1 MSKSFKKLVAIVSA
15 IAMVI
20 AGITVQPQTA
30 NAAEALEWS
39 ELTDGLKKA
48 TIKNTSTEEVRGVEY
63 KGFETDRSWGGD
75 SKWQGQ
81 AIVNDVTV
89 EAGQAYKVSLDVS
102 STPAKKI
109 LVQTLSGGEYVEK
122 EYDTTVGHIE
132 QTFAANND
140 KVNIVVA
147 FGSFSDDEVG
157 TYDVSISNLKL
168 EKTEKSE
175 EQIEKERVE
184 ALLTGDENIAKGKTA
199 FSNSVKETGYQPE
212 EAFDGNLGSRYAAES
227 YESGVTLGV
236 DLGKT
241 YKVSSVAFK
250 WEGAYATEYN
260 IQVSKDGKAYDTVK
274 TMTADKA
281 ETIEV
286 PLDEAVEARYVRIEC
301 VKNAI
306 NYGYSLWEMGVY
318 GTEVAEVETT
328 TPVVEPGTVETTTPA
343 KQDETTT
350 PAPVVPTVPVAAE
363 KDWSAEDFIGSTDAT
378 YNDTYKAIKDG
389 AINEI
394 VNIQKADDTLGLYV
408 SFADADFGTITVN
421 GKAADIKVAGAGIWF
436 KLSNFTDMYSD
447 VVITNGAGTVKATL
461 YVYNKNG
468 VDNSKKDDET
478 TTPAKPT
485 VAPTTAN
492 GNVDESIKAPEGL
505 VHAPGEGLPYHF
517 AWAAVDG
524 ADGYNVYI
532 DGVYVTK
539 VTENVA
545 DLDASMFTKGA
556 GEYTVGVATVKEN
569 KTSAI
574 TSIKY
579 TYAGSGQPATTKVS
593 VTTTVAPVA
602 TTVAPVITTVAP
614 VTTPSVPGQDVDESI
629 KAPEGLVWAG
639 NANLPYYFAW
649 AKADGIDSYNVY
661 VDGTLVANVVD
672 GSVNLNESVFT
683 KGSGEYAIGIAAV
696 KGNKTSVIT
705 SIKYTYAGSGQPAT
719 TKAPEPSTAK
729 PTDVTVAPTAPGQ
742 DVDESIKAPEGLVWA
757 GNANLPYYF
766 AWAPVVGVDS
776 YNVYVDGVYATNVN
790 GNSVNLEKSVFTKGS
805 GEYTVGVAAVKG
817 NKVSNIT
824 SVKYTYTGDGAIT
837 TTKAPEAQPTAAPTT
852 VAPTAKPT
860 VAPTTAKPTT
870 KPKETT
876 TIDFTTDSSI
886 EKPFGLDVSQ
896 ASVGYVNVVWGR
908 GTIDCYNVYVDGERR
923 RTGISAQALK
933 LPVYT
938 EGTHTIAITTV
949 VGKRESERLEA
960 QIQIT
965 GTGEKET
972 EPETCPEELK
982 PQLKENVPLRDD
994 RIAIELNNKTNGKY
1008 SDSEIY
1014 WCIVGNNANNQL
1026 CYMDKDGNMI
1036 PASESLNTVEVNGTK
1051 YANIYHTLAE
1061 SDHVYA
1067 PTIRSG
1073 RMYLSYGKPVY
1084 VKFVGSTGYAG
1095 PDLNNPGDVNAN
1107 TLFEFAE
1114 FTIEGKHYW
1123 GNTTRVDYFCFPMV
1137 TRLIGGSL
1145 YGGYDNVVGDV
1156 GTRDEIFNA
1165 FKNEVPN
1172 EYKSLVR
1179 DDRIIAPCKSTF
1191 NVGKINGNYFDNYIN
1206 EFWNKYANEDL
1217 RFSSESGR
1225 FVGRVVGNQMRF
1237 TREGDST
1244 VYYVDKPNTQEVLEG
1259 KGAFDRGNGVEKAIE
1274 AQLCAAFN
1282 RGVATE
1288 PENWY
1293 TPSKYYK
1300 NSVSNFYAGFFH
1312 EHSVLGKA
1320 YGFCYD
1326 DVNDQSTLLQYDKA
1340 DALVIDLKW

>member
-485 VAPTTAN
+485 VAPTT
-492 GNVDESIKAPEGL
+492 VAP
-505 VHAPGEGLPYHF
+505 
-517 AWAAVDG
+517 
-524 ADGYNVYI
+524 
-532 DGVYVTK
+532 
-539 VTENVA
+539 
-545 DLDASMFTKGA
+545 
-556 GEYTVGVATVKEN
+556 
-569 KTSAI
+569 
-574 TSIKY
+574 
-579 TYAGSGQPATTKVS
+579 
-593 VTTTVAPVA
+593 TTVAP
-602 TTVAPVITTVAP
+602 TTVAPTTVAP
-614 VTTPSVPGQDVDESI
+614 TTV
-629 KAPEGLVWAG
+629 AP
-639 NANLPYYFAW
+639 
-649 AKADGIDSYNVY
+649 
-661 VDGTLVANVVD
+661 TTVA
-672 GSVNLNESVFT
+672 
-683 KGSGEYAIGIAAV
+683 
-696 KGNKTSVIT
+696 
-705 SIKYTYAGSGQPAT
+705 PT
-719 TKAPEPSTAK
+719 TVAPT
-729 PTDVTVAPTAPGQ
+729 TVAPTAKPT
-742 DVDESIKAPEGLVWA
+742 ETARAKPTE
-757 GNANLPYYF
+757 
-766 AWAPVVGVDS
+766 
-776 YNVYVDGVYATNVN
+776 T
-790 GNSVNLEKSVFTKGS
+790 
-805 GEYTVGVAAVKG
+805 
-817 NKVSNIT
+817 
-824 SVKYTYTGDGAIT
+824 
-837 TTKAPEAQPTAAPTT
+837 PTAKPT

-860 VAPTTAKPTT
+860 VAPTTKAISTTAVPATVKKTTVKKTTVKATAKKLSSNKVKLSVKKVAGASKYSVQISTT
-870 KPKETT
+870 KNFKKVVAKKTSKKAV
-876 TIDFTTDSSI
+876 FTVKS
-886 EKPFGLDVSQ
+886 KKLKGKKKL
-896 ASVGYVNVVWGR
+896 YVRVK
-908 GTIDCYNVYVDGERR
+908 VYKKV
-923 RTGISAQALK
+923 
-933 LPVYT
+933 
-938 EGTHTIAITTV
+938 
-949 VGKRESERLEA
+949 
-960 QIQIT
+960 
-965 GTGEKET
+965 
-972 EPETCPEELK
+972 
-982 PQLKENVPLRDD
+982 
-994 RIAIELNNKTNGKY
+994 NGKT
-1008 SDSEIY
+1008 
-1014 WCIVGNNANNQL
+1014 V
-1026 CYMDKDGNMI
+1026 
-1036 PASESLNTVEVNGTK
+1036 ASQWSKATK
-1051 YANIYHTLAE
+1051 
-1061 SDHVYA
+1061 
-1067 PTIRSG
+1067 IR
-1073 RMYLSYGKPVY
+1073 
-1084 VKFVGSTGYAG
+1084 VK
-1095 PDLNNPGDVNAN
+1095 
-1107 TLFEFAE
+1107 
-1114 FTIEGKHYW
+1114 K
-1123 GNTTRVDYFCFPMV
+1123 
-1137 TRLIGGSL
+1137 
-1145 YGGYDNVVGDV
+1145 
-1156 GTRDEIFNA
+1156 
-1165 FKNEVPN
+1165 
-1172 EYKSLVR
+1172 
-1179 DDRIIAPCKSTF
+1179 
-1191 NVGKINGNYFDNYIN
+1191 
-1206 EFWNKYANEDL
+1206 
-1217 RFSSESGR
+1217 
-1225 FVGRVVGNQMRF
+1225 
-1237 TREGDST
+1237 
-1244 VYYVDKPNTQEVLEG
+1244 
-1259 KGAFDRGNGVEKAIE
+1259 
-1274 AQLCAAFN
+1274 
-1282 RGVATE
+1282 
-1288 PENWY
+1288 
-1293 TPSKYYK
+1293 
-1300 NSVSNFYAGFFH
+1300 
-1312 EHSVLGKA
+1312 
-1320 YGFCYD
+1320 
-1326 DVNDQSTLLQYDKA
+1326 
-1340 DALVIDLKW
+1340 

>member
-421 GKAADIKVAGAGIWF
+421 GKAAYIKVAGAGIWF

-485 VAPTTAN
+485 VAPTT
-492 GNVDESIKAPEGL
+492 VAP
-505 VHAPGEGLPYHF
+505 
-517 AWAAVDG
+517 
-524 ADGYNVYI
+524 
-532 DGVYVTK
+532 
-539 VTENVA
+539 
-545 DLDASMFTKGA
+545 
-556 GEYTVGVATVKEN
+556 
-569 KTSAI
+569 
-574 TSIKY
+574 
-579 TYAGSGQPATTKVS
+579 
-593 VTTTVAPVA
+593 TTVAP
-602 TTVAPVITTVAP
+602 TTVAPTTVAP
-614 VTTPSVPGQDVDESI
+614 T
-629 KAPEGLVWAG
+629 
-639 NANLPYYFAW
+639 
-649 AKADGIDSYNVY
+649 
-661 VDGTLVANVVD
+661 
-672 GSVNLNESVFT
+672 
-683 KGSGEYAIGIAAV
+683 
-696 KGNKTSVIT
+696 
-705 SIKYTYAGSGQPAT
+705 
-719 TKAPEPSTAK
+719 
-729 PTDVTVAPTAPGQ
+729 TVAPTAKPT
-742 DVDESIKAPEGLVWA
+742 E
-757 GNANLPYYF
+757 
-766 AWAPVVGVDS
+766 
-776 YNVYVDGVYATNVN
+776 T
-790 GNSVNLEKSVFTKGS
+790 
-805 GEYTVGVAAVKG
+805 
-817 NKVSNIT
+817 
-824 SVKYTYTGDGAIT
+824 
-837 TTKAPEAQPTAAPTT
+837 PTAKPTETPTAKPT

-860 VAPTTAKPTT
+860 VAPTTKAISTTAVPATVKKTTVKKTTVKATAKKLSSNKVKLSVKKVAGASKYSVQISTT
-870 KPKETT
+870 KNFKKVVAKKTSKKAV
-876 TIDFTTDSSI
+876 FTVKS
-886 EKPFGLDVSQ
+886 KKLKGKKKL
-896 ASVGYVNVVWGR
+896 YVRVK
-908 GTIDCYNVYVDGERR
+908 VYKKV
-923 RTGISAQALK
+923 
-933 LPVYT
+933 
-938 EGTHTIAITTV
+938 
-949 VGKRESERLEA
+949 
-960 QIQIT
+960 
-965 GTGEKET
+965 
-972 EPETCPEELK
+972 
-982 PQLKENVPLRDD
+982 
-994 RIAIELNNKTNGKY
+994 NGKT
-1008 SDSEIY
+1008 
-1014 WCIVGNNANNQL
+1014 V
-1026 CYMDKDGNMI
+1026 
-1036 PASESLNTVEVNGTK
+1036 ASQWSKATK
-1051 YANIYHTLAE
+1051 
-1061 SDHVYA
+1061 
-1067 PTIRSG
+1067 IR
-1073 RMYLSYGKPVY
+1073 
-1084 VKFVGSTGYAG
+1084 VK
-1095 PDLNNPGDVNAN
+1095 
-1107 TLFEFAE
+1107 
-1114 FTIEGKHYW
+1114 K
-1123 GNTTRVDYFCFPMV
+1123 
-1137 TRLIGGSL
+1137 
-1145 YGGYDNVVGDV
+1145 
-1156 GTRDEIFNA
+1156 
-1165 FKNEVPN
+1165 
-1172 EYKSLVR
+1172 
-1179 DDRIIAPCKSTF
+1179 
-1191 NVGKINGNYFDNYIN
+1191 
-1206 EFWNKYANEDL
+1206 
-1217 RFSSESGR
+1217 
-1225 FVGRVVGNQMRF
+1225 
-1237 TREGDST
+1237 
-1244 VYYVDKPNTQEVLEG
+1244 
-1259 KGAFDRGNGVEKAIE
+1259 
-1274 AQLCAAFN
+1274 
-1282 RGVATE
+1282 
-1288 PENWY
+1288 
-1293 TPSKYYK
+1293 
-1300 NSVSNFYAGFFH
+1300 
-1312 EHSVLGKA
+1312 
-1320 YGFCYD
+1320 
-1326 DVNDQSTLLQYDKA
+1326 
-1340 DALVIDLKW
+1340 

>member
-81 AIVNDVTV
+81 AMVKDVTV

-140 KVNIVVA
+140 KVNIIVA

-199 FSNSVKETGYQPE
+199 FSNSVQETGYQPE
-212 EAFDGNLGSRYAAES
+212 EAFDGNLGSRYAAAS

-274 TMTADKA
+274 TMKADKA

-301 VKNAI
+301 VKNAL

-328 TPVVEPGTVETTTPA
+328 TPVVEPGTVETTTPAKQDETTTPA

-485 VAPTTAN
+485 VAPTT
-492 GNVDESIKAPEGL
+492 VAP
-505 VHAPGEGLPYHF
+505 
-517 AWAAVDG
+517 
-524 ADGYNVYI
+524 
-532 DGVYVTK
+532 
-539 VTENVA
+539 
-545 DLDASMFTKGA
+545 
-556 GEYTVGVATVKEN
+556 
-569 KTSAI
+569 
-574 TSIKY
+574 
-579 TYAGSGQPATTKVS
+579 
-593 VTTTVAPVA
+593 TTVAP
-602 TTVAPVITTVAP
+602 TTVAPTTVAP
-614 VTTPSVPGQDVDESI
+614 T
-629 KAPEGLVWAG
+629 
-639 NANLPYYFAW
+639 
-649 AKADGIDSYNVY
+649 
-661 VDGTLVANVVD
+661 
-672 GSVNLNESVFT
+672 
-683 KGSGEYAIGIAAV
+683 
-696 KGNKTSVIT
+696 
-705 SIKYTYAGSGQPAT
+705 
-719 TKAPEPSTAK
+719 
-729 PTDVTVAPTAPGQ
+729 TVAPTTVAPTT
-742 DVDESIKAPEGLVWA
+742 VAP
-757 GNANLPYYF
+757 
-766 AWAPVVGVDS
+766 
-776 YNVYVDGVYATNVN
+776 T
-790 GNSVNLEKSVFTKGS
+790 
-805 GEYTVGVAAVKG
+805 TV
-817 NKVSNIT
+817 T
-824 SVKYTYTGDGAIT
+824 PT
-837 TTKAPEAQPTAAPTT
+837 TVAPTT

-860 VAPTTAKPTT
+860 VAPTTVAPTAKPTVAPTT
-870 KPKETT
+870 KAISTT
-876 TIDFTTDSSI
+876 AV
-886 EKPFGLDVSQ
+886 P
-896 ASVGYVNVVWGR
+896 
-908 GTIDCYNVYVDGERR
+908 
-923 RTGISAQALK
+923 
-933 LPVYT
+933 
-938 EGTHTIAITTV
+938 TTV
-949 VGKRESERLEA
+949 KKTTVKKTTVKATAKKLSSNKVKLSVKKVAGASKYAVQISTTKNFKKVVAKKTSKKAVFTVKSKKLKGKKKLYVRV
-960 QIQIT
+960 
-965 GTGEKET
+965 KVY
-972 EPETCPEELK
+972 K
-982 PQLKENVPLRDD
+982 KV
-994 RIAIELNNKTNGKY
+994 NGKT
-1008 SDSEIY
+1008 
-1014 WCIVGNNANNQL
+1014 V
-1026 CYMDKDGNMI
+1026 
-1036 PASESLNTVEVNGTK
+1036 ASQWSKATK
-1051 YANIYHTLAE
+1051 
-1061 SDHVYA
+1061 
-1067 PTIRSG
+1067 IR
-1073 RMYLSYGKPVY
+1073 
-1084 VKFVGSTGYAG
+1084 
-1095 PDLNNPGDVNAN
+1095 
-1107 TLFEFAE
+1107 
-1114 FTIEGKHYW
+1114 
-1123 GNTTRVDYFCFPMV
+1123 
-1137 TRLIGGSL
+1137 
-1145 YGGYDNVVGDV
+1145 
-1156 GTRDEIFNA
+1156 
-1165 FKNEVPN
+1165 
-1172 EYKSLVR
+1172 
-1179 DDRIIAPCKSTF
+1179 
-1191 NVGKINGNYFDNYIN
+1191 
-1206 EFWNKYANEDL
+1206 
-1217 RFSSESGR
+1217 
-1225 FVGRVVGNQMRF
+1225 
-1237 TREGDST
+1237 
-1244 VYYVDKPNTQEVLEG
+1244 
-1259 KGAFDRGNGVEKAIE
+1259 
-1274 AQLCAAFN
+1274 
-1282 RGVATE
+1282 
-1288 PENWY
+1288 
-1293 TPSKYYK
+1293 
-1300 NSVSNFYAGFFH
+1300 
-1312 EHSVLGKA
+1312 
-1320 YGFCYD
+1320 
-1326 DVNDQSTLLQYDKA
+1326 
-1340 DALVIDLKW
+1340 LKK

>member
-485 VAPTTAN
+485 VAPTT
-492 GNVDESIKAPEGL
+492 VAP
-505 VHAPGEGLPYHF
+505 
-517 AWAAVDG
+517 
-524 ADGYNVYI
+524 
-532 DGVYVTK
+532 
-539 VTENVA
+539 
-545 DLDASMFTKGA
+545 
-556 GEYTVGVATVKEN
+556 
-569 KTSAI
+569 
-574 TSIKY
+574 
-579 TYAGSGQPATTKVS
+579 
-593 VTTTVAPVA
+593 TTVAP
-602 TTVAPVITTVAP
+602 TTVAPTTVAP
-614 VTTPSVPGQDVDESI
+614 TTV
-629 KAPEGLVWAG
+629 AP
-639 NANLPYYFAW
+639 
-649 AKADGIDSYNVY
+649 
-661 VDGTLVANVVD
+661 TTVA
-672 GSVNLNESVFT
+672 
-683 KGSGEYAIGIAAV
+683 
-696 KGNKTSVIT
+696 
-705 SIKYTYAGSGQPAT
+705 PT
-719 TKAPEPSTAK
+719 TVAPT
-729 PTDVTVAPTAPGQ
+729 TVAPTAKPT
-742 DVDESIKAPEGLVWA
+742 E
-757 GNANLPYYF
+757 
-766 AWAPVVGVDS
+766 
-776 YNVYVDGVYATNVN
+776 T
-790 GNSVNLEKSVFTKGS
+790 
-805 GEYTVGVAAVKG
+805 
-817 NKVSNIT
+817 
-824 SVKYTYTGDGAIT
+824 
-837 TTKAPEAQPTAAPTT
+837 PTAKPTETPTAKPT

-860 VAPTTAKPTT
+860 VAPTTKAISTTAVPATVKKTTVKKTTVKATAK
-870 KPKETT
+870 KL
-876 TIDFTTDSSI
+876 SSNKVKLLSKSSNGGI
-886 EKPFGLDVSQ
+886 
-896 ASVGYVNVVWGR
+896 
-908 GTIDCYNVYVDGERR
+908 I
-923 RTGISAQALK
+923 ISA
-933 LPVYT
+933 
-938 EGTHTIAITTV
+938 
-949 VGKRESERLEA
+949 
-960 QIQIT
+960 
-965 GTGEKET
+965 
-972 EPETCPEELK
+972 
-982 PQLKENVPLRDD
+982 
-994 RIAIELNNKTNGKY
+994 
-1008 SDSEIY
+1008 
-1014 WCIVGNNANNQL
+1014 
-1026 CYMDKDGNMI
+1026 
-1036 PASESLNTVEVNGTK
+1036 
-1051 YANIYHTLAE
+1051 
-1061 SDHVYA
+1061 
-1067 PTIRSG
+1067 
-1073 RMYLSYGKPVY
+1073 
-1084 VKFVGSTGYAG
+1084 
-1095 PDLNNPGDVNAN
+1095 
-1107 TLFEFAE
+1107 
-1114 FTIEGKHYW
+1114 
-1123 GNTTRVDYFCFPMV
+1123 RV
-1137 TRLIGGSL
+1137 
-1145 YGGYDNVVGDV
+1145 
-1156 GTRDEIFNA
+1156 
-1165 FKNEVPN
+1165 
-1172 EYKSLVR
+1172 
-1179 DDRIIAPCKSTF
+1179 
-1191 NVGKINGNYFDNYIN
+1191 
-1206 EFWNKYANEDL
+1206 
-1217 RFSSESGR
+1217 
-1225 FVGRVVGNQMRF
+1225 
-1237 TREGDST
+1237 
-1244 VYYVDKPNTQEVLEG
+1244 
-1259 KGAFDRGNGVEKAIE
+1259 
-1274 AQLCAAFN
+1274 
-1282 RGVATE
+1282 
-1288 PENWY
+1288 
-1293 TPSKYYK
+1293 
-1300 NSVSNFYAGFFH
+1300 
-1312 EHSVLGKA
+1312 
-1320 YGFCYD
+1320 
-1326 DVNDQSTLLQYDKA
+1326 
-1340 DALVIDLKW
+1340 

>member
-485 VAPTTAN
+485 VAPTT
-492 GNVDESIKAPEGL
+492 VAP
-505 VHAPGEGLPYHF
+505 
-517 AWAAVDG
+517 
-524 ADGYNVYI
+524 
-532 DGVYVTK
+532 
-539 VTENVA
+539 
-545 DLDASMFTKGA
+545 
-556 GEYTVGVATVKEN
+556 
-569 KTSAI
+569 
-574 TSIKY
+574 
-579 TYAGSGQPATTKVS
+579 
-593 VTTTVAPVA
+593 TTVAP
-602 TTVAPVITTVAP
+602 TTVAPTTVAP
-614 VTTPSVPGQDVDESI
+614 TTV
-629 KAPEGLVWAG
+629 AP
-639 NANLPYYFAW
+639 
-649 AKADGIDSYNVY
+649 
-661 VDGTLVANVVD
+661 TTVA
-672 GSVNLNESVFT
+672 
-683 KGSGEYAIGIAAV
+683 
-696 KGNKTSVIT
+696 
-705 SIKYTYAGSGQPAT
+705 PT
-719 TKAPEPSTAK
+719 TVAPT
-729 PTDVTVAPTAPGQ
+729 TVAPTAKPT
-742 DVDESIKAPEGLVWA
+742 E
-757 GNANLPYYF
+757 
-766 AWAPVVGVDS
+766 
-776 YNVYVDGVYATNVN
+776 T
-790 GNSVNLEKSVFTKGS
+790 
-805 GEYTVGVAAVKG
+805 
-817 NKVSNIT
+817 
-824 SVKYTYTGDGAIT
+824 
-837 TTKAPEAQPTAAPTT
+837 PTAKPTETPTAKPT

-860 VAPTTAKPTT
+860 VAPTTKAISTTAVPATVKKTTVKATAKKLSSNKVKLSVKKVAGASKYSVQISTT
-870 KPKETT
+870 KNFKKVVAKKTSKKAV
-876 TIDFTTDSSI
+876 FTVKS
-886 EKPFGLDVSQ
+886 KKLKGKKKL
-896 ASVGYVNVVWGR
+896 YVRVK
-908 GTIDCYNVYVDGERR
+908 VYKKV
-923 RTGISAQALK
+923 
-933 LPVYT
+933 
-938 EGTHTIAITTV
+938 
-949 VGKRESERLEA
+949 
-960 QIQIT
+960 
-965 GTGEKET
+965 
-972 EPETCPEELK
+972 
-982 PQLKENVPLRDD
+982 
-994 RIAIELNNKTNGKY
+994 NGKT
-1008 SDSEIY
+1008 
-1014 WCIVGNNANNQL
+1014 V
-1026 CYMDKDGNMI
+1026 
-1036 PASESLNTVEVNGTK
+1036 ASQWSKATK
-1051 YANIYHTLAE
+1051 
-1061 SDHVYA
+1061 
-1067 PTIRSG
+1067 IR
-1073 RMYLSYGKPVY
+1073 
-1084 VKFVGSTGYAG
+1084 VK
-1095 PDLNNPGDVNAN
+1095 
-1107 TLFEFAE
+1107 
-1114 FTIEGKHYW
+1114 K
-1123 GNTTRVDYFCFPMV
+1123 
-1137 TRLIGGSL
+1137 
-1145 YGGYDNVVGDV
+1145 
-1156 GTRDEIFNA
+1156 
-1165 FKNEVPN
+1165 
-1172 EYKSLVR
+1172 
-1179 DDRIIAPCKSTF
+1179 
-1191 NVGKINGNYFDNYIN
+1191 
-1206 EFWNKYANEDL
+1206 
-1217 RFSSESGR
+1217 
-1225 FVGRVVGNQMRF
+1225 
-1237 TREGDST
+1237 
-1244 VYYVDKPNTQEVLEG
+1244 
-1259 KGAFDRGNGVEKAIE
+1259 
-1274 AQLCAAFN
+1274 
-1282 RGVATE
+1282 
-1288 PENWY
+1288 
-1293 TPSKYYK
+1293 
-1300 NSVSNFYAGFFH
+1300 
-1312 EHSVLGKA
+1312 
-1320 YGFCYD
+1320 
-1326 DVNDQSTLLQYDKA
+1326 
-1340 DALVIDLKW
+1340 